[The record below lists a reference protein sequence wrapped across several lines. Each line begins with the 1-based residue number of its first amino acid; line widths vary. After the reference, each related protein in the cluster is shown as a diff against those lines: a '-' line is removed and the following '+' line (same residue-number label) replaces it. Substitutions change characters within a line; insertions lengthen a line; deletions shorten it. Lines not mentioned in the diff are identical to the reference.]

1 MSNKDTFC
9 GNWPLPSHCI
19 ETLKSRADYLVE
31 CGEDLNEQVELHA
44 ISIILMLYD
53 SATAV
58 TEPL

>member
-31 CGEDLNEQVELHA
+31 CGVELHA